1 MSQMSN
7 WIITNALILPMTER
21 RQSFSGYV
29 RVNDALIA
37 EIEAGAPVGMVN
49 DEFVIDAAGSVLMP
63 GLVNAHTHLYQVLL
77 RAVWEDLELMPWL
90 KRIYGC
96 ARVLRP
102 EHFYAGSLFG
112 CVEAIRS
119 GVTTLCEHNF
129 LNPSPECAFETIR
142 AIKDSGL
149 RAVFARTIMDT
160 GEIVPDCTKEKP
172 EQAFRRIEEIL
183 AHHAR
188 DEQLQFMTGP
198 NTPPINTTPGL
209 LKEIRRFA
217 NQKSLGISA
226 HVAESKSVVE
236 CVRRE
241 HGKNGVVEFLHE
253 FGIPGPNSIF
263 AHSVH
268 ISKDEVRLL
277 KETGASVSHNPVSN
291 MMLGDGVAPVVEM
304 LRQGVNVALG
314 TDGAASN
321 HSQDL
326 FDTMKAASLLQKV
339 HHQNAG
345 VIDPYSVL
353 RMATAGGATAL
364 GLEARCGT
372 IEIGK
377 RADLILVD
385 LDTIHNQP
393 VNDIFSQIVHCAK
406 ASDVRTVMVN
416 GDILMRDRKLM
427 RHDECQ
433 LIADARK
440 ANRDLMQRVSELSF

>member
-1 MSQMSN
+1 MNS
-7 WIITNALILPMTER
+7 WTIEDALVIPMTEA
-21 RQSFSGYV
+21 RQSFSGSV
-29 RVNDALIA
+29 RVENGVITA
-37 EIEAGAPVGMVN
+37 IERGKARQDVPGA
-49 DEFVIDAAGSVLMP
+49 VIDGTGCVLMP
-63 GLVNAHTHLYQVLL
+63 GLINAHTHLYQVLL

-96 ARVLRP
+96 ARVLLP

-112 CVEAIRS
+112 CIEAIRS
-119 GVTTLCEHNF
+119 GVTTVCEHNF
-129 LNPSPECAFETIR
+129 LNPSPECAFETLR
-142 AIKDSGL
+142 AIKESGL
-149 RAVFARTIMDT
+149 RAVFARTIMDA

-183 AHHAR
+183 AQHR
-188 DEQLQFMTGP
+188 SGDELRFMTGP
-198 NTPPINTTPGL
+198 NTPPINTTPGI

-217 NQKSLGISA
+217 DDKSIGISA

-253 FGIPGPNSIF
+253 FGIPGKNSIF

-268 ISKDEVRLL
+268 ISKEEIAVLRQ
-277 KETGASVSHNPVSN
+277 TGTSVSHNPVSN

-339 HHQNAG
+339 HHQDAG

-353 RMATAGGATAL
+353 RMATIGGARAL
-364 GLEARCGT
+364 GLDSVCGT
-372 IEIGK
+372 IEVGK

-385 LDTIHNQP
+385 LEAVHSQP

-406 ASDVRTVMVN
+406 ASDVRTAMV
-416 GDILMRDRKLM
+416 GGELLLRDRKLTG
-427 RHDECQ
+427 HDEAQ
-433 LIADARK
+433 LIAQARE
-440 ANRDLMQRVSELSF
+440 ANRDLMKRVSELSF

>member
-1 MSQMSN
+1 MSDVV
-7 WIITNALILPMTER
+7 IKDALIIPMTEEKK
-21 RQSFSGYV
+21 SFAGYV
-29 RVNDALIA
+29 RIRDGVITAVDAGTPAKDDLA
-37 EIEAGAPVGMVN
+37 QEI
-49 DEFVIDAAGSVLMP
+49 IDGTGCVLMP

-90 KRIYGC
+90 KRVYGC

-119 GVTTLCEHNF
+119 GVTALCEHNF
-129 LNPSPECAFETIR
+129 LNPGPECAFETIR
-142 AIKDSGL
+142 AIQDSGL
-149 RAVFARTIMDT
+149 RAVFARTIMDA

-188 DEQLQFMTGP
+188 GEQLQFMTGP
-198 NTPPINTTPGL
+198 NTPPINTTPGIL
-209 LKEIRRFA
+209 QEIRRFA
-217 NQKSLGISA
+217 DDKDLGISA

-253 FGIPGPNSIF
+253 FGIPGPKSIF

-268 ISKDEVRLL
+268 VSKDEIAIL
-277 KETGASVSHNPVSN
+277 KQSGTSVSHNPVSN

-326 FDTMKAASLLQKV
+326 FDTMKSASLLQKV
-339 HHQNAG
+339 HHQDAG

-353 RMATAGGATAL
+353 RMATAGGAKAL
-364 GLEARCGT
+364 GLESVCGT
-372 IEIGK
+372 IEAGK

-385 LDTIHNQP
+385 LNTIHNQP
-393 VNDIFSQIVHCAK
+393 VNDVFSQIVHCAK

-416 GDILMRDRKLM
+416 GEILMRDRKLT
-427 RHDECQ
+427 RHDDAQ
-433 LIADARK
+433 LMAEARQ
-440 ANRDLMQRVSELSF
+440 ANRDLMKRIDQLSF

>member
-1 MSQMSN
+1 MSDVV
-7 WIITNALILPMTER
+7 IKDALIIPMTEEKK
-21 RQSFSGYV
+21 SFAGYV
-29 RVNDALIA
+29 RIRDGVITAVDAGTPAKGDLA
-37 EIEAGAPVGMVN
+37 QEI
-49 DEFVIDAAGSVLMP
+49 IDGTGCVLMP

-96 ARVLRP
+96 ARVLKP
-102 EHFYAGSLFG
+102 EHFYTGSLFG

-149 RAVFARTIMDT
+149 RAVFARTIMDA

-183 AHHAR
+183 AHHSR
-188 DEQLQFMTGP
+188 GERMQFMTGP
-198 NTPPINTTPGL
+198 NTPPINTTPGI

-217 NQKSLGISA
+217 DDKDLGISA
-226 HVAESKSVVE
+226 HVAESRSVVE
-236 CVRRE
+236 CVRQE

-253 FGIPGPNSIF
+253 FGIPGPHSIF
-263 AHSVH
+263 AHAVH
-268 ISKDEVRLL
+268 VSKEEIAIL
-277 KETGASVSHNPVSN
+277 KQSGTSVSHNPVSN

-326 FDTMKAASLLQKV
+326 FDTMKSASLLQKV
-339 HHQNAG
+339 HHQDAG
-345 VIDPYSVL
+345 VVDPYSVL
-353 RMATAGGATAL
+353 RMATAGGAKAL
-364 GLEARCGT
+364 GLDSLCGT
-372 IEIGK
+372 IEAGK

-385 LDTIHNQP
+385 GDTIHNQP
-393 VNDIFSQIVHCAK
+393 VNDVFSQIVHCAK

-416 GDILMRDRKLM
+416 GEILMRDRKLLG
-427 RHDECQ
+427 HDDAQ
-433 LIADARK
+433 LIANARQ
-440 ANRDLMQRVSELSF
+440 ANRDLMKRIDQLSF